1 MSAGSVSDVEKIR
14 AAGWTQGSVLVGDAE
29 SAGAGLEEGV
39 RYLVISHPCDVVSL
53 NLERDPIVEVLKI
66 EDRETVDGNFTHG
79 KNPRRLHLATSE
91 GVVAVDFMGRVAVER
106 TVLANRTPNSNMAE
120 DERRLLAAW
129 LSARYARPTFADEFN
144 RRLAPASRGIE
155 RVLKSAGTR
164 MSGIYVATSL
174 AELDAEHEYQVRI
187 VVTMRPSDYAE
198 AGLFAVASKGVDDLE
213 GLIKP
218 LPGIDLVAVE
228 LYSEDSVSVDALR
241 TFARWDYD
249 SLSFKEGD
257 EAVLPAPL

>member
-1 MSAGSVSDVEKIR
+1 VTAAPVSDIERIR
-14 AAGWTQGSVLVGDAE
+14 AGGWTQGSVLLGDAE
-29 SAGAGLEEGV
+29 STEAGLEDNV

-53 NLERDPIVEVLKI
+53 SLERDPIVEVLRI
-66 EDRETVDGNFTHG
+66 EDRGTVDGNFTHG
-79 KNPRRLHLATSE
+79 KNPRRLHLATSA
-91 GVVAVDFMGRVAVER
+91 GVIAVDFVGRAAVDR
-106 TVLANRTPNSNMAE
+106 TVLASRSPNSNLTE

-129 LSARYARPTFADEFN
+129 LSARYARPAFADEFN

-155 RVLKSAGTR
+155 RVLKAAGKH

-174 AELDAEHEYQVRI
+174 AELDAEDEYQVRI
-187 VVTMRPSDYAE
+187 VVTMRSGDYAE

-213 GLIKP
+213 DLVKP
-218 LPGIDLVAVE
+218 LAGIDLVSVE
-228 LYSEDSVSVDALR
+228 LYSEDRVSVDALR

-257 EAVLPAPL
+257 EAVFPAPL